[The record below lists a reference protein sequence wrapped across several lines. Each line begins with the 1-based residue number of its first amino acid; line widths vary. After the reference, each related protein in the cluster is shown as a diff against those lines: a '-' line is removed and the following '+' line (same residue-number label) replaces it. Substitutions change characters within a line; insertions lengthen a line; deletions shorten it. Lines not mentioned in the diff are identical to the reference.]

1 MWVRVLQNLL
11 AFIKGC
17 GLMDFI
23 LRHKFTYLFGVLL
36 GILNFFYF
44 KVTITNDIL
53 LIDLVIVISMVCISE
68 VTNFVS
74 KMLNKNKLFQ
84 SLFLDVKLA
93 ESFFLASAFQVLLAI
108 IAMIGFFLRDN
119 SILLASVWFSV
130 FGFVIGLLVS
140 YVVQVFKALRGLWQ
154 QQQNNKDLY

>member
-1 MWVRVLQNLL
+1 
-11 AFIKGC
+11 
-17 GLMDFI
+17 MDFI

-36 GILNFFYF
+36 GILNFFCF
-44 KVTITNDIL
+44 KVTITKDIL

-84 SLFLDVKLA
+84 SLFLDLKLA
-93 ESFFLASAFQVLLAI
+93 ESFLLAGAFQVLLAI

-119 SILLASVWFSV
+119 SILLASVWFAV
-130 FGFVIGLLVS
+130 FGFVIGLLVL
-140 YVVQVFKALRGLWQ
+140 YLVQVFKALYGLWQ
-154 QQQNNKDLY
+154 QRQNTKDLY